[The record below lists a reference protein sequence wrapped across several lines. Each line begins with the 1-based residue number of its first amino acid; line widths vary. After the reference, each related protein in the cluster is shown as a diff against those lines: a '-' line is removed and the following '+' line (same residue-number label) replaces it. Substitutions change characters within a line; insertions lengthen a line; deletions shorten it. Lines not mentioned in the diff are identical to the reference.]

1 MPNSLESELAK
12 LAQEWSQIVA
22 DIAGISNVEA
32 R

>member
-1 MPNSLESELAK
+1 MRHTLESELAA
-12 LAQEWSQIVA
+12 LALTWQQIVA